1 MLQGEIFESAG
12 YKKFMTQQN
21 GSMDLLVQLS
31 EIKKKSSA
39 YVFNNFKIRKILSI

>member
-1 MLQGEIFESAG
+1 
-12 YKKFMTQQN
+12 
-21 GSMDLLVQLS
+21 LS